1 MAEYALRRLLWLLP
15 LLVFVSLITFVL
27 MHSVEGGPWSE
38 ERPLPP
44 AVVENL
50 DRKYGLD
57 KPVWRQYL
65 DFLANAVQG
74 DLGISYQGQDRP
86 VTEILLRAFRVTAVL
101 GLVALA
107 VATVIG
113 VGLGVASATNR
124 NKAVDYASVLFASA
138 GAAVP
143 GFVLAVFLIYIFG
156 VQLHLLPTFGWDTR
170 NGLVEGWLPRPEQM
184 VLPVI
189 TLAALPAAYLARITR
204 ASLLDVLRQDYVR
217 TAQSKGLGRTAVLL
231 RHSLPNAAIP
241 VLTVIGPITAALLTG
256 SFIVEYMFSIP
267 GTGRMLVQSI
277 NARDYGMI
285 MGTTLFYTA
294 VIAIANLAIDLA
306 YAAVDPR
313 IRYR

>member
-15 LLVFVSLITFVL
+15 LLFFVSLITFVL

-184 VLPVI
+184 VLPVV

-294 VIAIANLAIDLA
+294 VIAIANLVIDLA

>member
-1 MAEYALRRLLWLLP
+1 
-15 LLVFVSLITFVL
+15 

>member
-1 MAEYALRRLLWLLP
+1 MAEYALKRLLWLPP
-15 LLVFVSLITFVL
+15 LLLFVSLITFAL

-50 DRKYGLD
+50 NRKYGLD
-57 KPVWRQYL
+57 EPLWRQYT
-65 DFLANAVQG
+65 DFVTNAIEG

-86 VTEILLRAFRVTAVL
+86 VTQIILRGFRVTAVL

-107 VATVIG
+107 VATVAG
-113 VGLGVASATNR
+113 VGLGVASALNR
-124 NKAVDYASVLFASA
+124 NKPIDYAGVLFASA
-138 GAAVP
+138 GASVP
-143 GFVLAVFLIYIFG
+143 GFVLAVFLIYVFG

-170 NGLVEGWLPRPEQM
+170 DGLVPGWLPRLEQM

-189 TLAALPAAYLARITR
+189 TLSALPAAYLARITR

-217 TAQSKGLGRTAVLL
+217 TAEAKGLARQSVLL

-241 VLTVIGPITAALLTG
+241 MLTVIGPITAGLLTG

-267 GTGRMLVQSI
+267 GTGRLLVQSI
-277 NARDYGMI
+277 NARDYGLI
-285 MGTTLFYTA
+285 MGTTLFYAA
-294 VIAIANLAIDLA
+294 VIAIANLAVDLA
-306 YAAVDPR
+306 YAATDPR